1 MGRYYRGVPT
11 PVGHALGAL
20 ILTAP
25 LRARYRLAGA
35 GVALAAAAAG
45 VAPDLDLLAGR
56 HSAETHSVGAA
67 AMTGA
72 AVWAALRWKR
82 ARAAAVL
89 AAIAAI
95 AVLSHVLLDWLG
107 TDTSAPIGVMAMWP
121 FSREYTESPLH
132 LFMAVSRRYWLEEF
146 WTYNF
151 SVLARELL
159 LLGPLAIAAEW
170 IVRRRRS

>member
-1 MGRYYRGVPT
+1 VPT

-35 GVALAAAAAG
+35 GVAIAAASAG
-45 VAPDLDLLAGR
+45 AAPDLDLLIGR
-56 HSAETHSVGAA
+56 HSAETHSI
-67 AMTGA
+67 GA
-72 AVWAALRWKR
+72 AVVTGAVVWAVLQWKR
-82 ARAAAVL
+82 APRARVL

-95 AVLSHVLLDWLG
+95 AVLSHVLFDWLG

-121 FSREYTESPLH
+121 FSREYVESQLH
-132 LFMAVSRRYWLEEF
+132 LFMAVSRRYWLPEF
-146 WTYNF
+146 WTYNL

-159 LLGPLAIAAEW
+159 LLGPPAIAAEW
-170 IVRRRRS
+170 IVRKRRS